1 MYTVEF
7 QKRGLPHAHILLWL
21 KPQYK
26 LITGEDI
33 DKFISAELPDPQIY
47 PKLYKAVSSFMIHG
61 PCGVID
67 PKCACMVD
75 GKCSKHF
82 PKKYHNCTTIDDDG
96 FPIYKRRKTG
106 ITVAKKG
113 VPLDNGFVVPYNPR
127 VLMNYHG
134 HINVEYCNKSNAI
147 KYLFKYINKGSDRVN
162 VQISNAGN
170 GESNQDEIKQ
180 YYDCRYLTPCE
191 AAWRTFKFDIHERWP
206 PVKRLSFHLPG
217 QQCVTFNDDEDLE
230 GVVEKC
236 STKDTQFLAWMNA
249 NKLYPEGR
257 SLTYAEYPSM
267 FVYKKDKQVWEP
279 RKRGFSLGRLQYI
292 ALGMS
297 EVYYMRILLTKQRGC
312 DSFASLR
319 TVKGVVY
326 PTFQDACDA
335 MGLMEDEREYVDGII
350 HMSEIGSGSYLRH
363 LFVTLLSTNA
373 IGKPREVWDKTW
385 RFLAD
390 DILYHRRRLLKMPDL
405 QINDED
411 LMNLCLIEIE
421 KVLRTNGRSLKEWP
435 SLPYPSFCE
444 TFRFENQFVA
454 NELNYNKN
462 EMNVQHQ
469 QLVCSLTSEQKGAY
483 TQVINYD

>member
-1 MYTVEF
+1 M
-7 QKRGLPHAHILLWL
+7 
-21 KPQYK
+21 
-26 LITGEDI
+26 
-33 DKFISAELPDPQIY
+33 
-47 PKLYKAVSSFMIHG
+47 
-61 PCGVID
+61 
-67 PKCACMVD
+67 
-75 GKCSKHF
+75 
-82 PKKYHNCTTIDDDG
+82 
-96 FPIYKRRKTG
+96 
-106 ITVAKKG
+106 
-113 VPLDNGFVVPYNPR
+113 
-127 VLMNYHG
+127 
-134 HINVEYCNKSNAI
+134 
-147 KYLFKYINKGSDRVN
+147 
-162 VQISNAGN
+162 
-170 GESNQDEIKQ
+170 
-180 YYDCRYLTPCE
+180 
-191 AAWRTFKFDIHERWP
+191 
-206 PVKRLSFHLPG
+206 KRLSFHLPG
-217 QQCVTFNDDEDLE
+217 EQCVTFNDDEDLE

-292 ALGMS
+292 ALGMG

-390 DILYHRRRLLKMPDL
+390 GILYHRRRLLKMPG
-405 QINDED
+405 I
-411 LMNLCLIEIE
+411 
-421 KVLRTNGRSLKEWP
+421 
-435 SLPYPSFCE
+435 
-444 TFRFENQFVA
+444 FV
-454 NELNYNKN
+454 
-462 EMNVQHQ
+462 
-469 QLVCSLTSEQKGAY
+469 VCSYFIYLITFFYFCMFFEIGILEGIISFAISKKQPLY
-483 TQVINYD
+483 N

>member
-1 MYTVEF
+1 MGSYKRWKVSMRQFISFRLQDRNSEYGNIIFAKRLFQQFVVDAYTMIEANRLSYIRFNQKTIRADYLNGVAETIEKGETDPSSVGKRIILPPSFTRGRRYMFNNCQDAMSICKKFGYPDLFITATCNSQWGEIQRYVRARNLRAKDRPDICVRVFKMKLDNLMSDLRKDTIFGPVDAGMYTVEF

-33 DKFISAELPDPQIY
+33 DKFILAELPDPQLY

-82 PKKYHNCTTIDDDG
+82 PKKYQNCTTIDDDG

-113 VPLDNGFVVPYNPR
+113 VPLDNGVVVPYNPR
-127 VLMNYHG
+127 LLMNYHG
-134 HINVEYCNKSNAI
+134 NINVEYCNKSNAI
-147 KYLFKYINKGSDRVN
+147 KYLFKYINKGGDRVN

-180 YYDCRYLTPCE
+180 YYDCRFLTPCE

-217 QQCVTFNDDEDLE
+217 EQCVTFNDDEDLE

-249 NKLYPEGR
+249 N
-257 SLTYAEYPSM
+257 
-267 FVYKKDKQVWEP
+267 
-279 RKRGFSLGRLQYI
+279 
-292 ALGMS
+292 
-297 EVYYMRILLTKQRGC
+297 
-312 DSFASLR
+312 
-319 TVKGVVY
+319 
-326 PTFQDACDA
+326 
-335 MGLMEDEREYVDGII
+335 
-350 HMSEIGSGSYLRH
+350 
-363 LFVTLLSTNA
+363 
-373 IGKPREVWDKTW
+373 
-385 RFLAD
+385 
-390 DILYHRRRLLKMPDL
+390 
-405 QINDED
+405 
-411 LMNLCLIEIE
+411 
-421 KVLRTNGRSLKEWP
+421 
-435 SLPYPSFCE
+435 
-444 TFRFENQFVA
+444 
-454 NELNYNKN
+454 EL
-462 EMNVQHQ
+462 
-469 QLVCSLTSEQKGAY
+469 
-483 TQVINYD
+483 